1 MESDYRTRYTPVKN
15 AGARLVESKFFTT
28 SVYDIDSRLRLDYS
42 LLDSF
47 VILIGL
53 KGEAVLTD
61 NEGYTVT
68 LRGGETVLVP
78 AMTTALQVEGE
89 IKMLETYV

>member
-1 MESDYRTRYTPVKN
+1 MRVAP
-15 AGARLVESKFFTT
+15 
-28 SVYDIDSRLRLDYS
+28 LRCA
-42 LLDSF
+42 
-47 VILIGL
+47 L

-61 NEGYTVT
+61 NEGGTVT

>member
-1 MESDYRTRYTPVKN
+1 MK
-15 AGARLVESKFFTT
+15 SKFFTT

-42 LLDSF
+42 RLDSF

-53 KGEAVLTD
+53 KGEAMLTD
-61 NEGYTVT
+61 NGGGTVT

>member
-1 MESDYRTRYTPVKN
+1 MK
-15 AGARLVESKFFTT
+15 SKFFTT

-42 LLDSF
+42 RLDSF

-61 NEGYTVT
+61 NEGGTVT

>member
-1 MESDYRTRYTPVKN
+1 MK
-15 AGARLVESKFFTT
+15 SKFFTT

-42 LLDSF
+42 RLDSF

-61 NEGYTVT
+61 NGGGTVT